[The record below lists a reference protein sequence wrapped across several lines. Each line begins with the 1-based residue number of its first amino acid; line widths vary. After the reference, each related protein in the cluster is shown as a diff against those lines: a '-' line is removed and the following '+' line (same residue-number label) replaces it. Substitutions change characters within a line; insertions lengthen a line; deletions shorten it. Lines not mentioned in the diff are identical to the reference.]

1 MSKKRIVEIF
11 TAGCPTC
18 EPTVNLVKSIACDSC
33 EVIVYDL
40 NKGCDTMEC
49 RDKAE
54 AYGVIKV
61 PAVAVNGKL
70 LDCCQEGEISK
81 ESLVAAGI
89 GQN

>member
-40 NKGCDTMEC
+40 NEGCDTMEC

-54 AYGVIKV
+54 KYGVSQV
-61 PAVAVNGKL
+61 PAVAVNGEL
-70 LDCCQEGEISK
+70 LDCCKKGSITK
-81 ESLVAAGI
+81 EALEAAGI